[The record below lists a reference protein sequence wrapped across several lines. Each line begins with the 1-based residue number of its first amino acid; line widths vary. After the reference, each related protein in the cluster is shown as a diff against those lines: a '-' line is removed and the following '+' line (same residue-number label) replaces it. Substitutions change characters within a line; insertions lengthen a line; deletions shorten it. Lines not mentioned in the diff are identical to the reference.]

1 MLSLYKPSDL
11 LRAFGNFVRTAR
23 LSRNVTRED
32 LSRQSGVGVAT
43 LARLESSGV
52 CSTENLAKVLVAL
65 GSVDAL
71 MEALTPPAPASIA
84 ELRAATQAPPRKRA
98 RRNLP

>member
-1 MLSLYKPSDL
+1 MLSLHRPTDFLQALATYLK
-11 LRAFGNFVRTAR
+11 TTR
-23 LSRNVTRED
+23 LSLNVTRET

-43 LARLESSGV
+43 LARLESTGV

-65 GSVDAL
+65 GSVDIL

-84 ELRAATQAPPRKRA
+84 ELRAAAQAPARKRA
-98 RRNLP
+98 RGSRQ